1 MIRGEPIASNF
12 DSFHE
17 IGTPVG
23 HNTAANTKRCSRN
36 KDLYSIILLSALISS
51 RQLIEKKRDGQK
63 EKSLYISCVCTYPRL
78 LFPSLSVFST
88 SHPVCF
94 RLLLLPTYRRQQ
106 ATISGCVKAIYWK
119 GRLSLSSGPAISKP
133 RFNFS
138 TFPPSPLLSFRRVS
152 PNCFHFPVRVRDKN
166 EEHIHHV
173 YTSSLSRI
181 HETRN
186 LNKDKKISKN

>member
-1 MIRGEPIASNF
+1 MASQLPPTLIPFTRLGHRSDTIRPRIQRDVRA
-12 DSFHE
+12 
-17 IGTPVG
+17 
-23 HNTAANTKRCSRN
+23 TKT
-36 KDLYSIILLSALISS
+36 YSIILLSALISS

-106 ATISGCVKAIYWK
+106 ATISGCVKVIYWK

-138 TFPPSPLLSFRRVS
+138 TFPPLLSFLS
-152 PNCFHFPVRVRDKN
+152 AAFHLIASIF
-166 EEHIHHV
+166 
-173 YTSSLSRI
+173 LSAF
-181 HETRN
+181 ETRTRN
-186 LNKDKKISKN
+186 IYTMYIQVVYPEYTKHVT